1 MGEMEGSRLIKK
13 IFFNVYLFL
22 RETECKRGRGR
33 EGDTESVAGSW
44 LVAVSTEPEAGLKL
58 INCEIMT

>member
-1 MGEMEGSRLIKK
+1 M
-13 IFFNVYLFL
+13 FVLFL